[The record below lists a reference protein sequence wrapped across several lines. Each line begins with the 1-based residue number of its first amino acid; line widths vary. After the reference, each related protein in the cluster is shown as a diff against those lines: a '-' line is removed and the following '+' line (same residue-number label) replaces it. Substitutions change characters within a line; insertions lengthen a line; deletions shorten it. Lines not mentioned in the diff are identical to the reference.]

1 MPPGLFGS
9 TTIDCSACMEKQ
21 PPAGRPVDARHAIK
35 ATSIPVSTFTR
46 PIASRANNCRF
57 RFTPVELG
65 KYQNRSQTSE
75 ESPLASPARSAIDR
89 GWVRLRVG
97 SSTLPSIDTLR
108 QVATNPAKLSR
119 RDFTRSSVSIKILT
133 NQRRIPLGFARA
145 VRDRSRLGTPSGRLF
160 DALDT
165 LRQVATN
172 HSQAKPARLH
182 EGTF

>member
-1 MPPGLFGS
+1 MHTPSNRIRPCGELMPPGLFGS

-65 KYQNRSQTSE
+65 KYQNRSQTIK
-75 ESPLASPARSAIDR
+75 ESPCAAPAPPAIDR
-89 GWVRLRVG
+89 GWVRLRVD
-97 SSTLPSIDTLR
+97 SSTLPSIDT
-108 QVATNPAKLSR
+108 P
-119 RDFTRSSVSIKILT
+119 
-133 NQRRIPLGFARA
+133 
-145 VRDRSRLGTPSGRLF
+145 
-160 DALDT
+160 
-165 LRQVATN
+165 RQVATN

-182 EGTF
+182 EELGKYQNRSQTSEESPLA